1 MSDRIEGR
9 VIKISR
15 PAESVYMLFADLSSF
30 ARAIPAEAVDKY
42 ELKLTGESVT
52 GKAYGFELGMRVAE
66 RTPFS
71 KVVYKQSEQ
80 TPIEFLLSANF
91 VSLSPGSCD
100 FQLVM
105 DVELP
110 LMYKMMLGGK
120 LQEVV
125 DKLTDNIEAGFNM
138 GVGL

>member
-9 VIKISR
+9 VIRISR

-30 ARAIPAEAVDKY
+30 AQAIPAEAADKY

-52 GKAYGFELGMRVAE
+52 SKAYGFELGMRIAE

-71 KVVYKQSEQ
+71 KVVYRQSEQ
-80 TPIEFLLSANF
+80 TPIEFLLSANLAA
-91 VSLSPGSCD
+91 LSPGSCD
-100 FQLVM
+100 FQLIM
-105 DVELP
+105 DVEMP
-110 LMYKMMLGGK
+110 LMYKMMLGSK

-138 GVGL
+138 GAGL